1 MSNGFIKKEEFISY
15 LSKGQK
21 YRDGILRYKCVPKT
35 IKKDFDCVM
44 AAVKNNGLN
53 LKDADISL
61 KGNFGIVKAA
71 VEEDSDALQYAPD
84 FQSNEEILL
93 LIARKNEMLFYIDPN
108 KLKDKAFLEKLI
120 EIEPQHN
127 VYHLIPAAYHKL
139 IPKGLKGQ
147 KHTDFTYEEV
157 ELFIEAIKSV
167 PIK

>member
-1 MSNGFIKKEEFISY
+1 MNIDYVTKEEFISY
-15 LSKGQK
+15 LSEGQK
-21 YRDGILRYKCVPKT
+21 FRNGILNYPRVPKAF
-35 IKKDFDCVM
+35 KKDFDCVM

-53 LKDADISL
+53 LKDADKSL
-61 KGNFGIVKAA
+61 KENFDIVKAA
-71 VEEDSDALQYAPD
+71 VEEDSDALQYAPS

-108 KLKDKAFLEKLI
+108 KLKDKEFLEKLI

-147 KHTDFTYEEV
+147 KHTDFTNEEV

>member
-1 MSNGFIKKEEFISY
+1 MSNGFITKEEFISY

-21 YRDGILRYKCVPKT
+21 FRDGILNYPRVPK
-35 IKKDFDCVM
+35 IFKKDFDCVM

-53 LKDADISL
+53 LKDAAKSL
-61 KGNFGIVKAA
+61 KGDFSIVKAA

-108 KLKDKAFLEKLI
+108 KLKDKEFLEKLI